1 MFLSLDFLCVPS
13 KPPGPVVAYYT
24 EVLGGTLQ
32 FRVKAMGTEVAA
44 VKLSEEGPLV
54 LLAEHLE
61 GTMPILIYRVESLS
75 EAMRVLEKR
84 RWKRGEVFEIPHGPC
99 CTFTAEGGQR
109 LAIYELARPD
119 ANTYFLGQFDT

>member
-1 MFLSLDFLCVPS
+1 MFMSLDFLYVPS

-24 EVLGGTLQ
+24 DVLGGTLQ

-61 GTMPILIYRVESLS
+61 GNLPILIYRVENL
-75 EAMRVLEKR
+75 ERAMKDLEGR

-109 LAIYELARPD
+109 LAIYELARPE
-119 ANTYFLGQFDT
+119 ANKYFLGRFDT

>member
-1 MFLSLDFLCVPS
+1 MFMSLDFLYVPC
-13 KPPGPVVAYYT
+13 KRPGPIVAYYT

-44 VKLSEEGPLV
+44 VKLSEEGPIV

-61 GTMPILIYRVESLS
+61 GNVPVFVYRVKDLS
-75 EAMRVLEKR
+75 EAMRELERR

-109 LAIYELARPD
+109 LAIYELARPE
-119 ANTYFLGQFDT
+119 ANTYFLGRFDP